1 MSGPGSNGSRGGPGR
16 RRTRSH
22 EVCSSGRCY
31 RRTRRWPGGRSRTL
45 ARPRRRASPMH
56 GELPRSATQNEHA
69 YTNTYRPDRA
79 KRVAIEG
86 KASYLESKG
95 RPRRGKFAERKFR
108 SSSQLRPTFL
118 ADEDHRDALHARGDS
133 PPLIR
138 PASRG
143 SALFTILWSDERGDG
158 AKGRKEKLGWSKRST
173 NPRDRDEEGE
183 DPVKHRC

>member
-95 RPRRGKFAERKFR
+95 RGVN
-108 SSSQLRPTFL
+108 SQSGNFDPLRNYDRP
-118 ADEDHRDALHARGDS
+118 S
-133 PPLIR
+133 PPTKII
-138 PASRG
+138 A
-143 SALFTILWSDERGDG
+143 T
-158 AKGRKEKLGWSKRST
+158 RST
-173 NPRDRDEEGE
+173 LEEI
-183 DPVKHRC
+183 RLL